1 LLRDNLQ
8 EGRALSKGKRTERVG
23 QLLVVAASAAQAL
36 AGTTLEPLGLS
47 PRAWGVL
54 STLAESGPLTQIELA
69 NATAT
74 DRTAMVY
81 QLDELEEQGL
91 VQRMPNPDDRRSYLI
106 HLTAQGEKTRRK
118 AATGLA
124 KQADFL
130 LKPLAPA
137 ERQQLIE
144 SLTRIADHWDA
155 HNALNADEERPRTA
169 RALQALEHLASA
181 NDH

>member
-1 LLRDNLQ
+1 M
-8 EGRALSKGKRTERVG
+8 ATER
-23 QLLVVAASAAQAL
+23 
-36 AGTTLEPLGLS
+36 LEPLGLS

-54 STLAESGPLTQIELA
+54 STLAETGPLTQIQLA

-106 HLTAQGEKTRRK
+106 HLTAQGDKTRRK

-130 LKPLAPA
+130 LKPLALA
-137 ERQQLIE
+137 ERQQLID
-144 SLTRIADHWDA
+144 SLTRIADHWDT
-155 HNALNADEERPRTA
+155 HNALNADEEQPRTA

>member
-1 LLRDNLQ
+1 M
-8 EGRALSKGKRTERVG
+8 KRTERVG

-36 AGTTLEPLGLS
+36 ASTTLEPLGLS
-47 PRAWGVL
+47 ARAWGVL

-81 QLDELEEQGL
+81 QLDELEQRGL

-106 HLTAQGEKTRRK
+106 HLTAQGDKTRRK

-130 LKPLAPA
+130 LKPLALT
-137 ERQQLIE
+137 EREQLID
-144 SLTRIADHWDA
+144 SLARIADHWDA
-155 HNALNADEERPRTA
+155 HNADEEQPRTA

>member
-1 LLRDNLQ
+1 MLRDNLQ
-8 EGRALSKGKRTERVG
+8 KGRALSKGKRTERVG

-54 STLAESGPLTQIELA
+54 STLAESGPLTQIQLA

-106 HLTAQGEKTRRK
+106 HLTAQGDKTRRK

-130 LKPLAPA
+130 LKPLALA
-137 ERQQLIE
+137 ERQQLID
-144 SLTRIADHWDA
+144 SLTRIADHWDT
-155 HNALNADEERPRTA
+155 HNADEEQPRTA

>member
-1 LLRDNLQ
+1 M
-8 EGRALSKGKRTERVG
+8 
-23 QLLVVAASAAQAL
+23 AASAAQAL
-36 AGTTLEPLGLS
+36 AGTALEPLGLS

-54 STLAESGPLTQIELA
+54 STLAESGPLTQIQLA

-81 QLDELEEQGL
+81 QLDELEAQGL

-130 LKPLAPA
+130 LTPLAQA
-137 ERQQLIE
+137 ERQQLID
-144 SLTRIADHWDA
+144 SLTRIADHWDT
-155 HNALNADEERPRTA
+155 HNALNADEEQPRTA

-181 NDH
+181 NDD